1 MGKSGGESPPP
12 VVIPPAPQA
21 TDYGPLMEMMNAQ
34 MGAIAAMAA
43 QQPVIPP
50 IPEPPQIDTNID
62 WDAKRREEL
71 NNQRTLALEEAK
83 RRKGVSA
90 TVLTSPLLDDED
102 LDLLGVNLLKSE

>member
-1 MGKSGGESPPP
+1 MGKSGGSSPPP
-12 VVIPPAPQA
+12 VVLPPSPEPQ
-21 TDYGPLMEMMNAQ
+21 DFGPLLEMMQAQ

-50 IPEPPQIDTNID
+50 IPEPTTIDTNID

-71 NNQRTLALEEAK
+71 NKQRKTLVDEAQ
-83 RRKGVSA
+83 RRKGISS

-102 LDLLGVNLLKSE
+102 LDLLGIDLLKAS

>member
-1 MGKSGGESPPP
+1 M
-12 VVIPPAPQA
+12 
-21 TDYGPLMEMMNAQ
+21 DYGPLMEMMNAQ

-50 IPEPPQIDTNID
+50 IPEPVTIDTNID

-71 NNQRTLALEEAK
+71 DKQRAIAVDAAK
-83 RRKGVSA
+83 RRKGISS

-102 LDLLGVNLLKSE
+102 LDLLGVNLLKADQ